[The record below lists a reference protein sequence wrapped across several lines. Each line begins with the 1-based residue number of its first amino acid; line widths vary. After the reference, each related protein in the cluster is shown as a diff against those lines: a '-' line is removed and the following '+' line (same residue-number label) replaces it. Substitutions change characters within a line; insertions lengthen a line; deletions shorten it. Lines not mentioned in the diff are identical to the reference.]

1 MAAPMTSSLLL
12 ALACSPTAAAK
23 LLRGSVAVA
32 NGTVPQLPAANY
44 AGIGYD
50 ILQGNPLADGLDKGY
65 RAAVLDAAS
74 FAQGLKTPDGKW
86 AIPDNTEAVMASACD
101 IQSGGSQRLVTGET
115 SLGTTSQNDVSVG
128 GEAWKVVA
136 FKASAGFKKTTS
148 DVTASSDDTVV
159 FYSRGT
165 IELYKLNVETALAT
179 LSPNFAAAVGAL
191 PTDADGRIKSTFAAG
206 AGFEYCL
213 GVDAATA
220 YDDQGTGLIYLACDQ
235 ADPKA
240 IQWQLVDGRLIN
252 GLNGFCLEQ
261 NVEAPWASGGACADA
276 WNCDAADS
284 VGDERTRWTMD
295 GSALKS
301 AQSGYC
307 LEVNPGLSRV
317 YPDAWKC
324 ADVAKMA
331 DKRASWTVTDAAA
344 FSTTG
349 STLVTGWEGWCLY
362 GAEAFDGKNGAAVAV
377 APCDRADVAASASW
391 KRVGTSIVNVKS
403 GYCLEINPS
412 DAYNQPD
419 GFALDTWD
427 CGAATSEND
436 NRTSWTVTGD
446 GTVVSGYA
454 QAAAPLC
461 LEVNPYLSEIKPDL
475 WDCAAASRFGDGRAA
490 HDLSSLGKGG
500 DVMRAYDALVET
512 FGTHYVSSTTLGAK
526 YGLLQEA
533 TSESASHFQSTGH
546 TWSAGAQASFKGVT
560 VGADHMSSDEQALS
574 DNWTA
579 SLKSSSSFFVG
590 SDPVAAMQNDLDGW
604 KAKIATNPMPVGGAV
619 LPILDLL
626 TAAQFPKDAQISD
639 KRTLLARALGAWCAT
654 VDASKEACAAY
665 AADRGSDFTS
675 CPKDASGRQ
684 CGGHGSCGADGKT
697 CVCDPNYEGAAC
709 DAKCGSKTFSGSD
722 VGGYGCGQENGS
734 VSQCEQ
740 VSADAVC
747 KKLDPDFGRAT
758 EWHDAD
764 ADHCLTPVQNTQCN
778 KYDCSWWDSTFGGCN
793 SWDCHAFTSITCAY
807 PSTCSSA

>member
-1 MAAPMTSSLLL
+1 MGSSILVV
-12 ALACSPTAAAK
+12 ALACLPTAAAQ
-23 LLRGSVAVA
+23 LLRGSVAAA
-32 NGTVPQLPAANY
+32 NVTVPQLPAANY

-86 AIPDNTEAVMASACD
+86 TIPDNTEAVMASACD

-128 GEAWKVVA
+128 GAAWKVVA
-136 FKASAGFKKTTS
+136 FKASAGFKKTAS
-148 DVTASSDDTVV
+148 DVTTSSDRTLV

-179 LSPNFAAAVGAL
+179 LSPNFAAAVAKL
-191 PTDADGRIKSTFAAG
+191 PTDADGRIKSKFANRAG
-206 AGFEYCL
+206 VEYCL
-213 GVDAATA
+213 AVDAATV
-220 YDDQGTGLIYLACDQ
+220 YTDQGTGLIYLPCDT

-261 NVEAPWASGGACADA
+261 NVEAQWASGGARADA

-317 YPDAWKC
+317 GPDAWKC
-324 ADVAKMA
+324 ADVAKFA

-344 FSTTG
+344 FATTG

-377 APCDRADVAASASW
+377 APCDRADVKASAYW
-391 KRVGTSIVNVKS
+391 KRVGASIVNVKS
-403 GYCLEINPS
+403 GYCLEVNPF
-412 DAYNQPD
+412 DAYRQPD

-427 CGAATSEND
+427 CAAARSKND
-436 NRTSWTVTGD
+436 NRTAWTVTGD

-454 QAAAPLC
+454 NATAPVC

-500 DVMRAYDALVET
+500 DVTRAYDALVET

-533 TSESASHFQSTGH
+533 TSASASRFQSKGS

-560 VGADHMSSDEQALS
+560 VGANHMSSQEKDLS
-574 DNWTA
+574 DAWTA
-579 SLKSSSSFFVG
+579 ALKSSSSFFVG
-590 SDPVAAMQNDLDGW
+590 SDPVAAMQNDLDAW
-604 KAKIATNPMPVGGAV
+604 KAKIGTNPMPVGGAV
-619 LPILDLL
+619 LPIVDLL
-626 TAAQFPKDAQISD
+626 NAAHFPKDAEIAT
-639 KRTLLARALGAWCAT
+639 KRSLLAKALENWCAT
-654 VDASKEACAAY
+654 VDASKAACAAY
-665 AADRGSDFTS
+665 APDRGSDLTS
-675 CPKDASGRQ
+675 CPKDAGGKE
-684 CGGHGSCGADGKT
+684 CGHGSCGADGKT
-697 CVCDPNYEGAAC
+697 CSCETNYEGAAC
-709 DAKCGSKTFSGSD
+709 DTKCGTTIFSGSD
-722 VGGYGCGQENGS
+722 VDGWCEFSAEHPNGDHQS
-734 VSQCEQ
+734 
-740 VSADAVC
+740 SADAVC
-747 KKLDPDFGRAT
+747 KKHDPDFDKAT
-758 EWHDAD
+758 GWHIAE
-764 ADHCLTPVQNTQCN
+764 ADHCQTVVGQTSQCYKKTCGWYDPFCTPN
-778 KYDCSWWDSTFGGCN
+778 DCPS
-793 SWDCHAFTSITCAY
+793 FTDITCAY
-807 PSTCSSA
+807 FKPACN

>member
-1 MAAPMTSSLLL
+1 M
-12 ALACSPTAAAK
+12 
-23 LLRGSVAVA
+23 GS
-32 NGTVPQLPAANY
+32 
-44 AGIGYD
+44 
-50 ILQGNPLADGLDKGY
+50 
-65 RAAVLDAAS
+65 R
-74 FAQGLKTPDGKW
+74 GLKTPDGKW

-179 LSPNFAAAVGAL
+179 PSPNFAAAVGAL

-220 YDDQGTGLIYLACDQ
+220 DDDQGTGLIYLACDQ

-261 NVEAPWASGGACADA
+261 NVEAPWASGGARADA

-436 NRTSWTVTGD
+436 NRTSWTVAGD

-454 QAAAPLC
+454 KAAASLC

-533 TSESASHFQSTGH
+533 TSDSASHFQGQGH

-560 VGADHMSSDEQALS
+560 
-574 DNWTA
+574 
-579 SLKSSSSFFVG
+579 
-590 SDPVAAMQNDLDGW
+590 NDLDGW

-626 TAAQFPKDAQISD
+626 TAAHFPKDTQISN
-639 KRTLLARALGAWCAT
+639 KRTLLAKAPGAWCAT

-665 AADRGSDFTS
+665 AADRGSDLTS
-675 CPKDASGRQ
+675 CPEDASGNE
-684 CGGHGSCGADGKT
+684 CSGHGSCMSDNT
-697 CVCDPNYEGAAC
+697 CACDPNYGGGG
-709 DAKCGSKTFSGSD
+709 DAKCGSVTFYGVDSRLRRGERETDSG
-722 VGGYGCGQENGS
+722 
-734 VSQCEQ
+734 
-740 VSADAVC
+740 
-747 KKLDPDFGRAT
+747 GR
-758 EWHDAD
+758 EHDGALCRD
-764 ADHCLTPVQNTQCN
+764 
-778 KYDCSWWDSTFGGCN
+778 K
-793 SWDCHAFTSITCAY
+793 
-807 PSTCSSA
+807 SSAGLAFY

>member
-1 MAAPMTSSLLL
+1 MTSSLLL

-23 LLRGSVAVA
+23 LLRGSVAAA

-50 ILQGNPLADGLDKGY
+50 ILQGNPLADGLDKGC

-179 LSPNFAAAVGAL
+179 PSPNFAAAVGAL

-240 IQWQLVDGRLIN
+240 IQWQL
-252 GLNGFCLEQ
+252 
-261 NVEAPWASGGACADA
+261 NVEAPWASGGARADA

-436 NRTSWTVTGD
+436 NRTSWTVAGD

-454 QAAAPLC
+454 KAAASLC
-461 LEVNPYLSEIKPDL
+461 LEPRE
-475 WDCAAASRFGDGRAA
+475 
-490 HDLSSLGKGG
+490 GG

-533 TSESASHFQSTGH
+533 TSDSAFHFQGQGH
-546 TWSAGAQASFKGVT
+546 TWSAGAQASFKGVA

-574 DNWTA
+574 DAWTA

-604 KAKIATNPMPVGGAV
+604 KAKIATNPMP
-619 LPILDLL
+619 D
-626 TAAQFPKDAQISD
+626 TQISN
-639 KRTLLARALGAWCAT
+639 KRTLLAKALGAWCAT

-665 AADRGSDFTS
+665 AADRGSDLTS
-675 CPKDASGRQ
+675 CPEDASGNE
-684 CGGHGSCGADGKT
+684 CSGHGSCMSDNT
-697 CVCDPNYEGAAC
+697 CACDPNYGGTAC
-709 DAKCGSKTFSGSD
+709 DAKCGSVTFYGSD
-722 VGGYGCGQENGS
+722 VDSYGCGAENGS
-734 VSQCEQ
+734 VSQCTQ
-740 VSADAVC
+740 LSADVVC
-747 KKLDPDFGRAT
+747 TKLDWEFGGAT
-758 EWHDAD
+758 EWHDAE
-764 ADHCLTPVQNTQCN
+764 ADHCITPIEGPKQCN
-778 KYDCSWWDSTFGGCN
+778 KKDCSGWDSFWGCN